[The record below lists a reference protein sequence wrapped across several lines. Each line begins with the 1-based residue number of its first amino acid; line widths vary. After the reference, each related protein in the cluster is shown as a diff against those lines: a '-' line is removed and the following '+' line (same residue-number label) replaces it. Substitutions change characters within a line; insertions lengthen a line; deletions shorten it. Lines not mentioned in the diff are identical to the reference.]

1 MAKETFNYSLPG
13 AEVFQAVS
21 IFGKEFG
28 RLPRELVEGVHKR
41 FDVSELEKR
50 FVFRCCRLASVGFF
64 LDGWQWHVFL

>member
-41 FDVSELEKR
+41 F
-50 FVFRCCRLASVGFF
+50 VFRCCRLASVGFF